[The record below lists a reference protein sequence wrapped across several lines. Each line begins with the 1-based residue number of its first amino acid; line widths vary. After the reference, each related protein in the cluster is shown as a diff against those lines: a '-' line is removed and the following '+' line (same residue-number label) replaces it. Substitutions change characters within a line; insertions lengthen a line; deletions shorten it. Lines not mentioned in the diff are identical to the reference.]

1 MNFFYGVI
9 FIILIYP
16 MLESLAAIIIQLSEL
31 IKGLIS
37 IQITKINLKIKSLQE
52 DNDDF
57 ITTKKNPIG
66 FSLNDIKENEEVT
79 SEEDL

>member
-1 MNFFYGVI
+1 
-9 FIILIYP
+9 

>member
-1 MNFFYGVI
+1 MDFFYGVI

-16 MLESLAAIIIQLSEL
+16 TLESLAAMIIQLSEL
-31 IKGLIS
+31 IKSLIS
-37 IQITKINLKIKSLQE
+37 IQITKINLKIKSLQD

>member
-1 MNFFYGVI
+1 MDFFYGVI

-16 MLESLAAIIIQLSEL
+16 TLDSLGAIIIQLLEL

-66 FSLNDIKENEEVT
+66 FSLNDIKENEEIA